1 MKFFS
6 FVIFFI
12 GLNFMSS
19 QSTTR
24 SLSSSNWQFKNV
36 KDERWL
42 KATVPGTVHT
52 DLMAHKLIPD
62 PFLDENE
69 KKVQWIENEDWEYQS
84 TFRFTDKEWK
94 NLNKFLVFEGLDTF
108 SEIHINGVPVT
119 KTINMFGQEVVS
131 LQDILREG
139 DNFISIRFT
148 SSVIEG
154 KKLAKEIPFQLPES
168 PRSLVRKA
176 QYQFGWDWGPR
187 LVTAG
192 IWKDVKLIT
201 WDEAKIENIRVEQKS
216 ITTKKADLV
225 FHTEI
230 DVDQVVEDDLEK
242 LQVSINGKIYKNLK
256 LKRELNKISFPF
268 EIKNPKLWQPNGV
281 GKPEIY
287 DFKISVIN
295 KGKTI
300 DSKTERIGLRTIE
313 LIQEKDQKGKSF
325 YFKVNGKPLYI
336 KGSNWIPADSFL
348 PRITK
353 EKYHKLI
360 ADAREA
366 NMNMIRVW
374 GGGIYED
381 DEFYKACDENGIL
394 VWQDFAFAGSFYPSD
409 ENFQEN
415 VANEV
420 KNQVKRLQNHP
431 SLALWCGNNEVD
443 EAIVNW
449 GYQKQFKYSK
459 ADSLQVWKDYKMI
472 FHDLIPKTL
481 HEISPNAIYWPS
493 SPSIGW
499 GHKESLTEGDSHY
512 WGVWWGE
519 QPFEIYN
526 EKVPRFASEYG
537 FQGMPSLE
545 ATKAMFS
552 GKPEF
557 DLKNPIIQAHQKHP
571 RGWEIINKYMERD
584 YKVPTDF
591 VQYNYVSQLLQARGM
606 QIAIEAHRRNKP
618 YNMGT
623 LIWQLNDCWPVVS
636 WSAIDYLGNWKALHY
651 QTKRSFE
658 PQIFSL
664 EKEGNNYK
672 VFFVNDDFKKV
683 KGDFKLSLLNFKGE
697 TIRSFDKEIL
707 VNENSSTKVYDFNNL
722 IFKGISDKLA
732 VLKIELKTPDKVIS
746 TLHFFVSPKDL
757 YLPKPNVKIKK
768 ISPTEIEVSTDVLA
782 KDVYLIGNTH
792 FSDNFFD
799 LLPNEKRKI
808 KLSKALDKIEVMS
821 LWDTMQ

>member
-1 MKFFS
+1 
-6 FVIFFI
+6 
-12 GLNFMSS
+12 
-19 QSTTR
+19 
-24 SLSSSNWQFKNV
+24 
-36 KDERWL
+36 
-42 KATVPGTVHT
+42 
-52 DLMAHKLIPD
+52 
-62 PFLDENE
+62 
-69 KKVQWIENEDWEYQS
+69 
-84 TFRFTDKEWK
+84 
-94 NLNKFLVFEGLDTF
+94 
-108 SEIHINGVPVT
+108 
-119 KTINMFGQEVVS
+119 
-131 LQDILREG
+131 
-139 DNFISIRFT
+139 
-148 SSVIEG
+148 
-154 KKLAKEIPFQLPES
+154 
-168 PRSLVRKA
+168 
-176 QYQFGWDWGPR
+176 
-187 LVTAG
+187 
-192 IWKDVKLIT
+192 
-201 WDEAKIENIRVEQKS
+201 
-216 ITTKKADLV
+216 
-225 FHTEI
+225 
-230 DVDQVVEDDLEK
+230 
-242 LQVSINGKIYKNLK
+242 
-256 LKRELNKISFPF
+256 
-268 EIKNPKLWQPNGV
+268 
-281 GKPEIY
+281 
-287 DFKISVIN
+287 
-295 KGKTI
+295 
-300 DSKTERIGLRTIE
+300 
-313 LIQEKDQKGKSF
+313 
-325 YFKVNGKPLYI
+325 
-336 KGSNWIPADSFL
+336 
-348 PRITK
+348 
-353 EKYHKLI
+353 
-360 ADAREA
+360 
-366 NMNMIRVW
+366 
-374 GGGIYED
+374 
-381 DEFYKACDENGIL
+381 
-394 VWQDFAFAGSFYPSD
+394 
-409 ENFQEN
+409 
-415 VANEV
+415 
-420 KNQVKRLQNHP
+420 
-431 SLALWCGNNEVD
+431 
-443 EAIVNW
+443 
-449 GYQKQFKYSK
+449 
-459 ADSLQVWKDYKMI
+459 MI